1 MPYQAGPHPDTG
13 RDVIKFI
20 TKCPHVFIENA
31 FYLYIYEER
40 KRNVIIYDV
49 KCENGHKFEGWFKDR
64 QAWIE
69 QNAQRLICCPV
80 CNSSNVEI
88 APSSISIMGKDPKTS
103 DRNIAKDI
111 FPGQILQGL
120 HQYIAENFE
129 DVGDKFA
136 EVALKIHY
144 GDEEKR
150 NIKGTTTPQEEVNL
164 KEEGVSFI
172 KIPLPKMDS

>member
-1 MPYQAGPHPDTG
+1 
-13 RDVIKFI
+13 
-20 TKCPHVFIENA
+20 
-31 FYLYIYEER
+31 
-40 KRNVIIYDV
+40 VIIYDV

-80 CNSSNVEI
+80 CNSSNLEI
-88 APSSISIMGKDPKTS
+88 APSSISIMGKDSTMVDKNNEK
-103 DRNIAKDI
+103 NISLSPDQA
-111 FPGQILQGL
+111 LQWL
-120 HQYIAENFE
+120 NKFIENNFE
-129 DVGDKFA
+129 DVGNKFA

-150 NIKGTTTPQEEVNL
+150 NIKGTTTPQEETTL

>member
-1 MPYQAGPHPDTG
+1 M
-13 RDVIKFI
+13 
-20 TKCPHVFIENA
+20 
-31 FYLYIYEER
+31 
-40 KRNVIIYDV
+40 IIYDV

-69 QNAQRLICCPV
+69 QNAKKLVCCPV
-80 CNSSNVEI
+80 CNSSNVELT
-88 APSSISIMGKDPKTS
+88 PSSIAIMGKDSTMA
-103 DRNIAKDI
+103 DRKND
-111 FPGQILQGL
+111 PDVSPEQTLRWL
-120 HQYIAENFE
+120 HQYIGKNFE

-150 NIKGTTTPQEEVNL
+150 NIKGTTTPQEEADL
-164 KEEGVSFI
+164 RQEGVSFV